1 MEIPIKINRATVS
14 DLSEIEFIRFSYLS
28 IGKKPVS
35 NIFEESIRNLTDT
48 FLVARYENHVVGYIL
63 GSLQSMIPKHIEV
76 KEIAIHPDH
85 KGQGF
90 GTLLLA
96 SLKQVTVEF
105 NYQGICLNCPD
116 ELFSYFEMNGFVEV
130 EMPNSLYETNSNFSL
145 VWMNPFF
152 EEIL

>member
-1 MEIPIKINRATVS
+1 M
-14 DLSEIEFIRFSYLS
+14 
-28 IGKKPVS
+28 KKG
-35 NIFEESIRNLTDT
+35 IRNLTDT

-63 GSLQSMIPKHIEV
+63 GSLQSLIPKHLEV

-116 ELFSYFEMNGFVEV
+116 ELSSYFEMNGFVEV